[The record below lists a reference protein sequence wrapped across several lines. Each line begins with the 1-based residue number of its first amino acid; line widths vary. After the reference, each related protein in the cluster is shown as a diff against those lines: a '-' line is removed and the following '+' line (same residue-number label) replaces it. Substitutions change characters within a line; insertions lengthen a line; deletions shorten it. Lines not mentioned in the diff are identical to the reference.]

1 MEEIS
6 KRFEIVRLAIQL
18 GDIDTVEIQ
27 SRKLRDMS
35 LDDNLDE
42 IISLLESRNYRQA
55 LFLMKN
61 YKKML
66 QDDFFEDDRKEIQD
80 NTNTQPI
87 YIKQPHKASKEEIK
101 KEVAEEKRE
110 ETILPSPSPIK
121 IITVDDLLKMS
132 DKSKESISSYY
143 DRPPIVQNEEITP
156 ENESKE
162 SEDIQDN
169 SKSKD
174 EENSTQTELPEP
186 IYEYKASPEFNIEE
200 FEKEVLSDTTTD
212 ESKSENI
219 ESIDTIEPTYS
230 NPFNESMDRDDLE
243 SIESQENQ
251 DNIEE
256 TKDSDSESIDSK
268 QEERENTIYPPMPH
282 IELKFKN
289 MLNQY
294 PPIEYD
300 EIICQEIYPMIDK
313 IAQEEYSE
321 QDIWNLIDEYQRYKE
336 EGNLSCAAQILLLAA
351 GTESQFAQFLLAREL
366 FSGEVLQKDH
376 GEAFT
381 QVKKLAEKNFPEAIC
396 DLGQFYEYGIGIG
409 KDKKMALLLYEEAAE
424 MGVAR
429 AKRHVERLKKSKG
442 LFKIFKF

>member
-18 GDIDTVEIQ
+18 GDIETVEIQ
-27 SRKLRDMS
+27 SRKLRNMS

-66 QDDFFEDDRKEIQD
+66 QDDFFEDNRKEIQN

-87 YIKQPHKASKEEIK
+87 YTKQTHRESKEEVK
-101 KEVAEEKRE
+101 NEVEETKSE

-143 DRPPIVQNEEITP
+143 NRPPVIQAEETT
-156 ENESKE
+156 
-162 SEDIQDN
+162 SEDTNKDIENN

-174 EENSTQTELPEP
+174 EESSTQTELPEP

-200 FEKEVLSDTTTD
+200 FEKEILSDTTTD

-219 ESIDTIEPTYS
+219 ESIDTIEPAYS
-230 NPFNESMDRDDLE
+230 NPFNESIDRDDLE

-251 DNIEE
+251 DNIEDTE
-256 TKDSDSESIDSK
+256 DSDSESADSK

-294 PPIEYD
+294 PPKEYD

-313 IAQEEYSE
+313 IAKEEYSE

>member
-18 GDIDTVEIQ
+18 GDIETVEIQ
-27 SRKLRDMS
+27 SRKLRNMS

-66 QDDFFEDDRKEIQD
+66 QDDFFEDNRKEIQN

-87 YIKQPHKASKEEIK
+87 YTKQTHEESKEEVK
-101 KEVAEEKRE
+101 NEVEETKSE

-143 DRPPIVQNEEITP
+143 NRPPVIQAEETT
-156 ENESKE
+156 
-162 SEDIQDN
+162 SEDTNKDIENN

-174 EENSTQTELPEP
+174 EESSTQTELPEP

-200 FEKEVLSDTTTD
+200 FEKEILSDTTTD

-219 ESIDTIEPTYS
+219 ESIDTIEPAYS
-230 NPFNESMDRDDLE
+230 NPFNESIDRDDLE

-251 DNIEE
+251 DNIEDTE
-256 TKDSDSESIDSK
+256 DSDSESADSK

-294 PPIEYD
+294 PPKEYD

-313 IAQEEYSE
+313 IAKEEYSE

>member
-1 MEEIS
+1 
-6 KRFEIVRLAIQL
+6 
-18 GDIDTVEIQ
+18 
-27 SRKLRDMS
+27 
-35 LDDNLDE
+35 
-42 IISLLESRNYRQA
+42 
-55 LFLMKN
+55 
-61 YKKML
+61 
-66 QDDFFEDDRKEIQD
+66 
-80 NTNTQPI
+80 
-87 YIKQPHKASKEEIK
+87 
-101 KEVAEEKRE
+101 
-110 ETILPSPSPIK
+110 
-121 IITVDDLLKMS
+121 
-132 DKSKESISSYY
+132 
-143 DRPPIVQNEEITP
+143 
-156 ENESKE
+156 
-162 SEDIQDN
+162 
-169 SKSKD
+169 
-174 EENSTQTELPEP
+174 
-186 IYEYKASPEFNIEE
+186 
-200 FEKEVLSDTTTD
+200 
-212 ESKSENI
+212 
-219 ESIDTIEPTYS
+219 
-230 NPFNESMDRDDLE
+230 MDRDDLE

-294 PPIEYD
+294 PPKEYD

-313 IAQEEYSE
+313 IAKEEYSE